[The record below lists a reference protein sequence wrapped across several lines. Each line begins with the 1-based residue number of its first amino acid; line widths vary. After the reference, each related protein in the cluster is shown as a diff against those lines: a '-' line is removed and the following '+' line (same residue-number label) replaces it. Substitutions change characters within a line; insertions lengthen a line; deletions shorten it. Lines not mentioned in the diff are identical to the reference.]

1 MNRIFKDGNLLRQFQ
16 RQKPYI
22 MAFIELS
29 NKNKIIKKKE
39 KYIQDSSD
47 PEIFKD
53 AIVIEYDYP
62 KIEGHIIGKY
72 VKKFK
77 NHTEFNDY
85 LFQKFESWFTDYSI
99 KEVWSLKESKLIK
112 VNGLVVILEYNKI
125 YKGKE

>member
-16 RQKPYI
+16 RQKPYS

-29 NKNKIIKKKE
+29 NKDKIINIKE
-39 KYIQDSSD
+39 KCIQDSSD
-47 PEIFKD
+47 PELFKD
-53 AIVIEYDYP
+53 AIVTEYDYP
-62 KIEGHIIGKY
+62 KREGKITVKY

-77 NHTEFNDY
+77 NNTEFNDY

-99 KEVWSLKESKLIK
+99 KEVWSLKQLKLLK
-112 VNGLVVILEYNKI
+112 VNGLVVIVQYNKV

>member
-1 MNRIFKDGNLLRQFQ
+1 MNRIFKDGNLLRRFQ
-16 RQKPYI
+16 REKPYS

-29 NKNKIIKKKE
+29 NKNKIIKKKD
-39 KYIQDSSD
+39 KYIQDSSN
-47 PEIFKD
+47 PELFKD
-53 AIVIEYDYP
+53 AIVTEYNYP
-62 KIEGHIIGKY
+62 KIEGNITAKY